1 MRTFL
6 SALFLICACN
16 IAHAEEFT
24 ARVIAVMDGD
34 TVRVLRNGHSVKI
47 RLAGIDA
54 PEGAQEYGMASRQSL
69 AELVLRKQV
78 QVNIRAVDNYGRL
91 VADISVDG
99 LNVNHEQVRRGWAW
113 NYLRFRSTQ
122 ILGAME
128 NEAKAAKRGL
138 WAQSTPTPPW
148 QWRKTHAATK
158 PPQPAA
164 QDATYGSKARCAQ
177 MSSCAEANFY
187 LTHCGV
193 KTLDGDGDG
202 IPSENLCG
210 AKE

>member
-16 IAHAEEFT
+16 IVYAEEFT
-24 ARVIAVMDGD
+24 AKVIAVMDGD

-54 PEGAQEYGMASRQSL
+54 PEGAQEYGMASKQSL

-78 QVNIRAVDNYGRL
+78 RVNTQAKDKYGRL
-91 VADISVDG
+91 LGEVNVDG
-99 LNVNHEQVRRGWAW
+99 LNINHEQVRRGLAW
-113 NYLRFRSTQ
+113 VYLRSRSNK
-122 ILGAME
+122 ILLAME

-148 QWRKTHAATK
+148 TWRKTQREFVR
-158 PPQPAA
+158 P
-164 QDATYGSKARCAQ
+164 
-177 MSSCAEANFY
+177 
-187 LTHCGV
+187 
-193 KTLDGDGDG
+193 
-202 IPSENLCG
+202 
-210 AKE
+210 

>member
-54 PEGAQEYGMASRQSL
+54 LEGAQEYGMASRQSL

-78 QVNIRAVDNYGRL
+78 QVNTRAVDDYGRL
-91 VADISVDG
+91 VAEISVDG

-113 NYLRFRSTQ
+113 EYSRFHSNKKLVALQ
-122 ILGAME
+122 
-128 NEAKAAKRGL
+128 NEAKEARRGL
-138 WAQSTPTPPW
+138 WAQASPISPE
-148 QWRKTHAATK
+148 QWRKAHAVSS
-158 PPQPAA
+158 PQAAA
-164 QDATYGSKARCAQ
+164 QDATCGSKARCAQ

-202 IPSENLCG
+202 MPCENLCG
-210 AKE
+210 PKE